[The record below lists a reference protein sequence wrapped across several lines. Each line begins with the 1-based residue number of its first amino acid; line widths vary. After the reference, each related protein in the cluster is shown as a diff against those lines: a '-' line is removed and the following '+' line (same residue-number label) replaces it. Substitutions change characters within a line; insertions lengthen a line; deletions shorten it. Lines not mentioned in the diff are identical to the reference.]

1 MKAMPAKKQ
10 RSQSA
15 KPFMPGD
22 SRYDKP
28 FRYLRNYDCY
38 LVTLQKKTTK
48 QPGLYDVIPGHGD
61 RAIPKGII
69 QVKSNSSFEAYLYR
83 PGFTADL
90 LATIPLD
97 DFPTLES
104 AISYILEQ

>member
-1 MKAMPAKKQ
+1 MKEAMPKQ
-10 RSQSA
+10 KHQSA

-28 FRYLRNYDCY
+28 FRYVKRHACY
-38 LVTLQKKTTK
+38 LVTLQKMTSK
-48 QPGLYDVIPGHGD
+48 QPALYDVVPGGGD

-69 QVKSNSSFEAYLYR
+69 QVKRNGPFEAYLYR

-90 LATIPLD
+90 LAAIPLG
-97 DFPTLES
+97 DFPNMDE
-104 AISYILEQ
+104 AIDYILTR